1 MLDRFGEAFAGI
13 FALIVVPALLVVV
26 PVGLV
31 CAGIVY
37 VLRRASPSTTSLIAR
52 LRWRL
57 PLFLYSSS
65 FAIASYFGMRSFSDT
80 YMGILLA
87 VGPGLVMTVTAPIAV
102 VSAVLIIAKILADRV
117 EIP

>member
-1 MLDRFGEAFAGI
+1 MLDTFGEAFAGI
-13 FALIVVPALLVVV
+13 FLLIVMPTMMVVV

-37 VLRRASPSTTSLIAR
+37 VLRKSHPAKSLITR

-65 FAIASYFGMRSFSDT
+65 FAVASYFAMRSFFDT
-80 YMGILLA
+80 QDMGFLLA
-87 VGPGLVMTVTAPIAV
+87 VGPGLVLTVSAPIAV
-102 VSAVLIIAKILADRV
+102 VSAVLIIAKFLADRV
-117 EIP
+117 VK